1 MTELYGGERSLK
13 IALHILKEIK
23 QIELAARLEQKWGTQ
38 RNSVGQRSQLDASP
52 SDKPNGYAAAGSRQE
67 NSESRTKYMIGD
79 QHFIDKHR
87 VRLIDTISTVDP
99 ILDRLMSKNTITQ
112 ENYREIRSK
121 STSTQ
126 KMREL
131 FDLGSLSTLNG
142 KDCLY
147 DVLMELE
154 PFVME
159 ELKDAGVK

>member
-1 MTELYGGERSLK
+1 
-13 IALHILKEIK
+13 
-23 QIELAARLEQKWGTQ
+23 
-38 RNSVGQRSQLDASP
+38 
-52 SDKPNGYAAAGSRQE
+52 
-67 NSESRTKYMIGD
+67 
-79 QHFIDKHR
+79 
-87 VRLIDTISTVDP
+87 
-99 ILDRLMSKNTITQ
+99 MSKNTITQ